1 MLAIVIVTREGRQ
14 YCTHFIAG
22 EVEAETSP
30 GTRPRIRTSVF
41 LTKAGSLSENRKEPN
56 KGKILPLLIIY
67 YRFQVHFVQ

>member
-14 YCTHFIAG
+14 YCTYFIAG

-41 LTKAGSLSENRKEPN
+41 LTKAGSLSEQERT
-56 KGKILPLLIIY
+56 
-67 YRFQVHFVQ
+67 RQR